1 MYSFYLFLISSAS
14 ARLLLFM
21 SFSVPIFGQNDP
33 MVSPVSLRRSLVFSP
48 LFFSYGFIH
57 WSLKKA
63 SLSLCAVLWKSV
75 FSWIYLSLSPLLFT
89 SLLPFAIVSPPQI
102 TTSPSCFSFSL
113 EWFCLLPP
121 IQYYRPPSIVLHAQ
135 CLQSSNPLN
144 LLSWWWTG
152 RPGVL
157 QCMRLQRIGQ
167 NWVTELNWC
176 IKS

>member
-1 MYSFYLFLISSAS
+1 MYSSFVYSFHLFLISSVLTS
-14 ARLLLFM
+14 LYHFLSFM
-21 SFSVPIFGQNDP
+21 VPIFKQNIP
-33 MVSPVSLRRSLVFSP
+33 LVSPVFLKRSLVFP
-48 LFFSYGFIH
+48 LLWIPSSFTH
-57 WSLKKA
+57 CSLKKA
-63 SLSLCAVLWKSV
+63 FLSLRAVLWKPA

-144 LLSWWWTG
+144 LLSW
-152 RPGVL
+152 
-157 QCMRLQRIGQ
+157 
-167 NWVTELNWC
+167 
-176 IKS
+176 

>member
-1 MYSFYLFLISSAS
+1 MFSWLFHLTITMFHIFKTLCISSVQS
-14 ARLLLFM
+14 L
-21 SFSVPIFGQNDP
+21 SSVQ
-33 MVSPVSLRRSLVFSP
+33 
-48 LFFSYGFIH
+48 FFATSCTAAH
-57 WSLKKA
+57 RA

-144 LLSWWWTG
+144 LLSW
-152 RPGVL
+152 
-157 QCMRLQRIGQ
+157 
-167 NWVTELNWC
+167 
-176 IKS
+176 